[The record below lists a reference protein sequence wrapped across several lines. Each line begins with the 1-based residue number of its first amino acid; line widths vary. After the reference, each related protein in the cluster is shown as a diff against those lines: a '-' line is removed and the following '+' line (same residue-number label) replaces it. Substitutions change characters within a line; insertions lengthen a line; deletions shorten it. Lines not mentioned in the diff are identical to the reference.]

1 MEGNPTSPKNS
12 RYQVVPALEDDDDD
26 GYAAA
31 NIKSTPP
38 RTPIRGRS
46 MDHVMHH
53 HDDDD
58 ETNSLVEPKQK
69 STVERRNS
77 NPKSIFRKH
86 SQDSRVM
93 NTDVT
98 TGRTTPNTS
107 TSSASKNN
115 GAAVT
120 DTRSHNENAMSI
132 NLSRSGSLGLDSDWE
147 EEDDEAN
154 LRRYRHL
161 DIAATTPMHGAVPL
175 PAEFSGIGVFRS
187 SYNSDTDGPIR
198 TCLGQCWTTGQQR
211 WTALRQAA
219 RQRRAARL
227 LTMPSESFRYKVTAC
242 LASCCCDATDAGIAF
257 TVAWLTVWLVVGW
270 IFSGRLGTG
279 YWMAGLFLFVVR
291 VTARR
296 CYEGAASSLVLGI
309 ITGSA
314 ARRRRR
320 LGSSFRPLDSIG
332 DDEDGSPGGG
342 SSIENVNNDSW
353 HKSSDHSTT
362 PPPPN
367 KDKHSNR
374 DLSATV

>member
-1 MEGNPTSPKNS
+1 MEGPTSPKNS
-12 RYQVVPALEDDDDD
+12 RYQVVPGLEDDDD

-31 NIKSTPP
+31 NSPP
-38 RTPIRGRS
+38 RNSSRSGSARNTPIRGRS
-46 MDHVMHH
+46 MDHIMHE
-53 HDDDD
+53 DDD
-58 ETNSLVEPKQK
+58 ETNSLVEPKQ
-69 STVERRNS
+69 STLERRNS

-93 NTDVT
+93 MAGSDVT
-98 TGRTTPNTS
+98 S
-107 TSSASKNN
+107 SSASKNN
-115 GAAVT
+115 GDA
-120 DTRSHNENAMSI
+120 SSPIHHQNALSI

-154 LRRYRHL
+154 LRRYNRHL
-161 DIAATTPMHGAVPL
+161 DIATTPMRVPL
-175 PAEFSGIGVFRS
+175 PAEFSGVFSS
-187 SYNSDTDGPIR
+187 SYNSDDRPIR
-198 TCLGQCWTTGQQR
+198 TCLGQCWTAGQQR

-227 LTMPSESFRYKVTAC
+227 LTMPSESVRYKVTAC

-257 TVAWLTVWLVVGW
+257 TVAWLTVWLVAGW
-270 IFSGRLGTG
+270 IFAGRLGSG
-279 YWMAGLFLFVVR
+279 YWMGGLVLFVVR

-296 CYEGAASSLVLGI
+296 CYEGAATSLVLGI

-332 DDEDGSPGGG
+332 DDDDGGG
-342 SSIENVNNDSW
+342 GSSSSIENVNNDSW

-362 PPPPN
+362 PPPN
-367 KDKHSNR
+367 KDKNSNR